1 MPPHAPRGQALR
13 ALQLLLNSM
22 QLLLSKVVKTLVSQ
36 QVAEAEMQKTV
47 KKVWDINKAEEDEE
61 KLRLL
66 SLAMEPGQERFP
78 VFVWHGFCD

>member
-1 MPPHAPRGQALR
+1 MNKPGPVPKKYFTTHGKAIAQ
-13 ALQLLLNSM
+13 
-22 QLLLSKVVKTLVSQ
+22 VSQ

-47 KKVWDINKAEEDEE
+47 KKVWDINKAEEDGE
-61 KLRLL
+61 KLMLL